1 MSMTYL
7 ENAAK
12 TRELKKPLFVDGMF
26 NGAGRRSHFIHL
38 PKNGD
43 YDLYL
48 RPNNDNLEECLLYV
62 AAGDYAVP
70 LKMTFRDFVY
80 RCGANRARQ
89 RLYGEEMTLHVRAQR
104 IDEASPDERVAI
116 CQKEEALATEIGML
130 PDVQTAVLKAWM
142 EKEQAQYRDAVQSA
156 AEGKYEA
163 WPSYVGAAILGEIPQ
178 CIAIAQVYKERAEER
193 DVTARAERMG
203 QKRASLIEMQ
213 KQTEASIRV
222 AIADLKAGKMVDNAK
237 VSIVDVDGLSYRN
250 EPILL
255 SLMERYGI
263 NVPARTRGWMIE
275 KLASLRINADESIS
289 TRYSVM
295 RHPGKARLPDGVR
308 DRLFELAHAIKQENL

>member
-1 MSMTYL
+1 MSMAYL
-7 ENAAK
+7 ENAAQ

-48 RPNNDNLEECLLYV
+48 QPNNDNLEECLLYLV
-62 AAGDYAVP
+62 AGDYVAP

-89 RLYGEEMTLHVRAQR
+89 RLYGEEMTLHVRTQR
-104 IDEASPDERVAI
+104 IGEASPDERAAL

-156 AEGKYEA
+156 AEGKYEV
-163 WPSYVGAAILGEIPQ
+163 WPSYVGAAILGEIPR

-193 DVTARAERMG
+193 DAAARAERLA
-203 QKRASLIEMQ
+203 QHRADLAEKRVQA
-213 KQTEASIRV
+213 EAAILT
-222 AIADLKAGKMVDNAK
+222 AIADLRDGKMVDNEK
-237 VSIVDVDGLSYRN
+237 VPIVTEDGMSYSN
-250 EPILL
+250 ESILL
-255 SLMERYGI
+255 CLMQRYGI
-263 NVPARTRGWMIE
+263 AVPARTKGWMLE
-275 KLASLRINADESIS
+275 RLGALRLNADDSIS
-289 TRYSVM
+289 TR
-295 RHPGKARLPDGVR
+295 HAGKGNMPDGVK
-308 DRLFELAHAIKQENL
+308 DRLFELAAAIKKEDS